1 MNYSSIRHLQ
11 KPLENKLNDSN
22 RSGNIY
28 CNINIIRSGGGNAH
42 TLHFEETGE
51 VEFKSCIRN
60 INHRNKT
67 SVFDGTQNEWSD
79 KGEEK
84 KSNSHRIMKKRIFDK
99 SSSLEIKG
107 IFHDN
112 LSNTSTIKHG
122 KRINT
127 DVRSFYIFSKDT
139 NDKIERKSVS
149 PLCRYFSD
157 YSMFCYYSSDCSTFC
172 HYSSD
177 CSTFCYYSSDCS
189 TFYCSPSHYYMSYH
203 IDTSYPSPSISSK
216 KISSYSLEKNP
227 CKWGVDVLRYSLP
240 PPKKMYRHVDN
251 LSTCLIPN
259 ISEDSIIPKKNK
271 NNYATQLEKSL
282 CPKENIFIPNSSRKL
297 IRVHESKL
305 EMNCVPKDCEGSRI
319 RTTPIPHPGNL
330 NAHLTPLVECG
341 RKSLYINPTCRNK
354 ICSVSF
360 NYEQEPSPYRSGKRI
375 GYLGATSENSIFLF

>member
-1 MNYSSIRHLQ
+1 MHVDICEYVCIHGLNIPAIPAG
-11 KPLENKLNDSN
+11 KPTHSNKSTF
-22 RSGNIY
+22 
-28 CNINIIRSGGGNAH
+28 CK
-42 TLHFEETGE
+42 LHFEETGE

-139 NDKIERKSVS
+139 NDKIERK
-149 PLCRYFSD
+149 
-157 YSMFCYYSSDCSTFC
+157 
-172 HYSSD
+172 
-177 CSTFCYYSSDCS
+177 
-189 TFYCSPSHYYMSYH
+189 
-203 IDTSYPSPSISSK
+203 SSK